1 MCDEELNIAQHENKH
16 NDNWD
21 VFCWYK
27 KADRI
32 TTYNSQHIEHQRSRT
47 QHKAYV
53 IISFRNIQLLF
64 ASAENTILQK
74 HVRHWRT
81 QRMLTGFN
89 PIPPPTET

>member
-1 MCDEELNIAQHENKH
+1 MKINTTTIEMYSAGTKKLTELPRTIH
-16 NDNWD
+16 NTLNTNAAERNT
-21 VFCWYK
+21 K
-27 KADRI
+27 P
-32 TTYNSQHIEHQRSRT
+32 
-47 QHKAYV
+47 V

-64 ASAENTILQK
+64 ASAENTTLQK